1 MPSDRPA
8 SVPAPGPPA
17 PLTGSARPIEAA
29 LSGRYRIERELGA
42 GGMATVY
49 LAHDP
54 RHDRPVAIKVLNRD
68 LGATLGSERF
78 LAEIR
83 TTARLQHPH
92 ILPLL
97 DSGEADGLLFYVMPV
112 VTGESLRGRLERE
125 RQLPVADAVRIARE
139 VASAL
144 DYAHRHGV
152 VHRDIKPENILLQ
165 DGQALVA
172 DFGIAL
178 AVQQAGGERL
188 TQTGLSLGTPQYMSP
203 EQAMG
208 ERTIDARSDIYA
220 LGAVAYEMLA
230 GEPPFTGP
238 TIQAIVARLVSEQ
251 PRALTVQRRS
261 IPDHVETAVLRAL
274 EKLPADRFASAADFA
289 AALDAPGTGPVRAST
304 ARLAPRASIIPL
316 AALATFA
323 VVSAGVAIWA
333 WRRPIP
339 SPEVVRYRILIDSV
353 PAARYWLGEVTISP
367 DGAVIVRSGGPDGT
381 LLVRRRDELAFR
393 PLPGTEGALGP
404 FFSPDGTRVG
414 YYTNG
419 ALMAVPI
426 DGGPPTVL
434 EDSLLTPETVS
445 WGSDGYLYGTALQ
458 NGITRRE
465 AHAGSKPEFVTTV
478 DTAAGEQTHLYPELL
493 PDGKTVLFH
502 VDYRGGKQGIAVGV
516 LGDRKHKPL
525 LDGIRARYAP
535 SGHLLYTTRDG
546 RLWAVPF
553 DPKTRAT
560 SGTAIQVADRIP
572 ATIVGPV
579 DFAVS
584 ATGTLVYS
592 MEDASTRRE
601 LTWVSR
607 TGARLP
613 FDSTWKGEFSNPTL
627 SADGSRVAV
636 SIREG
641 SESNIWIRPV
651 AGGLPTKLTTQ
662 QRQNSVEPAW
672 SPDGRWVSY
681 LSGMASTGDVW
692 RQRIDGS
699 GTAERLLRSQRPL
712 SEQVWS
718 PLGNAL
724 IVRTTTGSAGVGDI
738 LLIHPGVDSAP
749 TPLVTSPHSEYSP
762 VVSPD
767 GKWLAYVSNE
777 TGRYEVYVTPLAS
790 PNEAKWAISTTGGS
804 APRWSHRGNE
814 LFYFDLQSNLVAA
827 SLTTVPALT
836 VQSTRVL
843 FNASDFVQT
852 SISRRNYD
860 VAADDQRF
868 LMVQRAEGAKR
879 GQVVVVEHWAEEIR
893 RRPRN

>member
-1 MPSDRPA
+1 M
-8 SVPAPGPPA
+8 
-17 PLTGSARPIEAA
+17 
-29 LSGRYRIERELGA
+29 
-42 GGMATVY
+42 
-49 LAHDP
+49 
-54 RHDRPVAIKVLNRD
+54 
-68 LGATLGSERF
+68 
-78 LAEIR
+78 
-83 TTARLQHPH
+83 
-92 ILPLL
+92 
-97 DSGEADGLLFYVMPV
+97 
-112 VTGESLRGRLERE
+112 
-125 RQLPVADAVRIARE
+125 
-139 VASAL
+139 
-144 DYAHRHGV
+144 
-152 VHRDIKPENILLQ
+152 
-165 DGQALVA
+165 
-172 DFGIAL
+172 
-178 AVQQAGGERL
+178 
-188 TQTGLSLGTPQYMSP
+188 
-203 EQAMG
+203 
-208 ERTIDARSDIYA
+208 
-220 LGAVAYEMLA
+220 
-230 GEPPFTGP
+230 
-238 TIQAIVARLVSEQ
+238 
-251 PRALTVQRRS
+251 
-261 IPDHVETAVLRAL
+261 
-274 EKLPADRFASAADFA
+274 
-289 AALDAPGTGPVRAST
+289 
-304 ARLAPRASIIPL
+304 
-316 AALATFA
+316 
-323 VVSAGVAIWA
+323 
-333 WRRPIP
+333 
-339 SPEVVRYRILIDSV
+339 
-353 PAARYWLGEVTISP
+353 
-367 DGAVIVRSGGPDGT
+367 
-381 LLVRRRDELAFR
+381 
-393 PLPGTEGALGP
+393 
-404 FFSPDGTRVG
+404 
-414 YYTNG
+414 
-419 ALMAVPI
+419 
-426 DGGPPTVL
+426 
-434 EDSLLTPETVS
+434 
-445 WGSDGYLYGTALQ
+445 
-458 NGITRRE
+458 
-465 AHAGSKPEFVTTV
+465 
-478 DTAAGEQTHLYPELL
+478 
-493 PDGKTVLFH
+493 
-502 VDYRGGKQGIAVGV
+502 
-516 LGDRKHKPL
+516 
-525 LDGIRARYAP
+525 
-535 SGHLLYTTRDG
+535 
-546 RLWAVPF
+546 
-553 DPKTRAT
+553 
-560 SGTAIQVADRIP
+560 ADRIP

-749 TPLVTSPHSEYSP
+749 TPLVTSAHSEYSP

-777 TGRYEVYVTPLAS
+777 TGRYEVYVTPLAN
-790 PNEAKWAISTTGGS
+790 PNEAKWAISTAGGS

-860 VAADDQRF
+860 VAADDQQF